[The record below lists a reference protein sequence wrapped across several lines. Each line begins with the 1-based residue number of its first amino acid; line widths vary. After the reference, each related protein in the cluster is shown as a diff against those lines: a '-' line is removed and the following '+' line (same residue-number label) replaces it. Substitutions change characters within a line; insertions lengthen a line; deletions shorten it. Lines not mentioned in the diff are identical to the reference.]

1 MSNQSKLGNLSQAEK
16 SIGGKPDPDENNDN
30 DDNKEE
36 TAPDDKDSK
45 EAKANMQSE
54 GGNK

>member
-1 MSNQSKLGNLSQAEK
+1 MSDKSASKLGNLSQAEK
-16 SIGGKPDPDENNDN
+16 SIEGKPDPDENNDN
-30 DDNKEE
+30 KDE

-45 EAKANMQSE
+45 EAKADMQSE